1 MKNTLLL
8 ILDGLGIAPYSP
20 ANALAQANIPHLQ
33 KLLDYPQ
40 TLSIE
45 ASGRA
50 VGLPAGFIGNSEVG
64 HLNIGAGTIVYQ
76 DMTKID
82 VAIED
87 ETFFTN
93 PVIVELLEKTK
104 AKNGRVHFM
113 GLLSDG
119 GVHSHINHLFALL
132 KCAKKA
138 EVPAFVH
145 AFMDG
150 RDTAPTSGIEYIN
163 KLLPELEKNDA
174 KLATICGR
182 FYVMDRDKR
191 WERVQ
196 EAYELFA
203 EGKGLQISD
212 PIKALEESYA
222 NDIKD
227 EFVKPILVDKEGILR
242 ENDAIFFFN
251 FRADRAKEIGF
262 ALSDPNLYCFNRKIF
277 HKLSAIAGMTQ
288 YDSCLNIGVAFPKQ
302 NLKNTLGERISCLNI
317 PQLRIAETEKYAHV
331 TYFLNGGREEAFP
344 LEDRILIPSPRDV
357 ATYDL
362 KPEMAAVEVT
372 DTLIEKMQSKKY
384 PFIVCNLANPDMIG
398 HTGVMQAAIK
408 GLEIVDSCVA
418 KILAEVEKEDWKL
431 ILLADHGNVEEMLDK
446 NGEIHT
452 AHTLNKVPLLV
463 LEGNKPIDLDPE
475 KYTKLADVAQL
486 V

>member
-1 MKNTLLL
+1 MQNTLLL
-8 ILDGLGIAPYSP
+8 ILDGLGIAPASP
-20 ANALAQANIPHLQ
+20 ANALSQANIPTIK
-33 KLLDYPQ
+33 KLLELPQ
-40 TLSIE
+40 TLHIE

-87 ETFFTN
+87 GSFYQNE
-93 PVIVELLEKTK
+93 IIAELLEKAK

-132 KCAKKA
+132 KCAKDA
-138 EVPAFVH
+138 NVPAFVH

-150 RDTAPTSGIEYIN
+150 RDTAPTSGVEYI
-163 KLLPELEKNDA
+163 KALLPELEKNNA
-174 KLATICGR
+174 QLATICGR

-203 EGKGLQISD
+203 EGKGVKIDD
-212 PIKALEESYA
+212 PVQALEASYA
-222 NDIKD
+222 QDVKD
-227 EFVKPILVDKEGILR
+227 EFVKPMLVNSDGIIKD
-242 ENDAIFFFN
+242 NDAVFFFN
-251 FRADRAKEIGF
+251 FRADRAKEISF
-262 ALSDPNLYCFNRKIF
+262 ALSDPNLYCFNRKVF
-277 HKLSAIAGMTQ
+277 HKLSAMAGMTQ
-288 YDSCLNIGVAFPKQ
+288 YDSSLNIGVAYPKQ
-302 NLKNTLGERISCLNI
+302 NLKNTIGEKISTLNI

-344 LEDRILIPSPRDV
+344 LEDRILIPSARDV

-362 KPEMAAVEVT
+362 KPEMSAVEVT
-372 DTLIEKMQSKKY
+372 ETLIEKMQSKKY

-398 HTGVMQAAIK
+398 HTGVMEAAIK
-408 GLEIVDSCVA
+408 GLEVVDTCV
-418 KILAEVEKEDWKL
+418 KNILDEVEKEDWK
-431 ILLADHGNVEEMLDK
+431 IIILADHGNIEEMLDK

-463 LEGNKPIDLDPE
+463 IEGNKAIELEKD

-486 V
+486 I

>member
-8 ILDGLGIAPYSP
+8 ILDGLGISKDSP
-20 ANALAQANIPHLQ
+20 ANALSQANIPTLK
-33 KLLDYPQ
+33 KLLELPQ

-87 ETFFTN
+87 DSFFSN
-93 PVIVELLEKTK
+93 PVIKELLENTK
-104 AKNGRVHFM
+104 KKNGRVHFM

-132 KCAKKA
+132 KFANQE
-138 EVPAFVH
+138 EVPAYVH

-150 RDTAPTSGIEYIN
+150 RDTAPTSGIDYI
-163 KLLPELEKNDA
+163 KALLPQLETNKA
-174 KLATICGR
+174 KLASICGR

-196 EAYELFA
+196 EAYELLA
-203 EGKGLQISD
+203 EGKALHITD
-212 PIKALEESYA
+212 PIKAIEDSYSQ
-222 NDIKD
+222 DVKD
-227 EFVKPILVDKEGILR
+227 EFIKPMLLDKEGILQD
-242 ENDAIFFFN
+242 NDSVFFFN
-251 FRADRAKEIGF
+251 FRADRAKEICF
-262 ALSDPNLYCFNRKIF
+262 ALSDPNLYCFNRKVF
-277 HKLSAIAGMTQ
+277 KKLSGIAGMTQ
-288 YDSCLNIGVAFPKQ
+288 YDSCLNMGVAFPKQ
-302 NLKNTLGERISCLNI
+302 NLKDTVGERISCLNI

-331 TYFLNGGREEAFP
+331 TYFLNGGREEPFP

-372 DTLIEKMQSKKY
+372 DTLIEQMQKKKY
-384 PFIVCNLANPDMIG
+384 PFIVCNLANPDMVG
-398 HTGVMQAAIK
+398 HTGVMEAAIK
-408 GLEIVDSCVA
+408 ALEVVDTCLE
-418 KILAEVEKEDWKL
+418 KILKEIKEEDWKL
-431 ILLADHGNVEEMLDK
+431 ILLADHGNVEEMFDEQ
-446 NGEIHT
+446 GQIHT

-463 LEGNKPIDLDPE
+463 MQGDKAVDLDPTL
-475 KYTKLADVAQL
+475 YTKLADVAKL
-486 V
+486 I